1 MHVSCERNPRPYD
14 RGFDFHQFDQR
25 TDFSP
30 STKMLSMEPAYL
42 VGKPRLRIFWKHISR
57 KGICMDCLPFV
68 STMPTFYQLR
78 NGMQLMEM
86 SNCLDYRHSY
96 PLKCDSLPWNS
107 KFPSSSKT
115 NTAILFLGFCADLC
129 SVNTRPSIG
138 WGEFQEINYLNEFC
152 CRYQVDRQVNDVDQA
167 AEEKVPI
174 IVDKTSTMWVIHIMF
189 SGLEWAHIDT
199 HITGFG
205 KYKIPSEVEE
215 ASGLGIGLWEGWIGM
230 PLWTVMTFWKS
241 KIYFALVSEEWC
253 W

>member
-25 TDFSP
+25 ADFSP
-30 STKMLSMEPAYL
+30 STKMLSMDATYL

-68 STMPTFYQLR
+68 STMPTFNQLR

-96 PLKCDSLPWNS
+96 PLKYDSLPWNS

-129 SVNTRPSIG
+129 SGNTRHSIG
-138 WGEFQEINYLNEFC
+138 WGEFQEINSLNEFC

-174 IVDKTSTMWVIHIMF
+174 IVDKTSTMWVIHIM
-189 SGLEWAHIDT
+189 SSDLELVHINQY
-199 HITGFG
+199 H
-205 KYKIPSEVEE
+205 
-215 ASGLGIGLWEGWIGM
+215 LRWR
-230 PLWTVMTFWKS
+230 
-241 KIYFALVSEEWC
+241 
-253 W
+253 